1 MGMDMGAL
9 NICIWREFQIG
20 VTGSPTVGYTVMF
33 KFKIRSFIINVIF
46 GCTHILKAIRKHL
59 WSTLQMFCLQNT
71 QMFVCVKNS
80 RTNISCFCVYL
91 SVMDNK
97 YFDVVF
103 TLNQRLNLLKNKH
116 FLSNLQKNFVVLTNF
131 SHTDQIFLV
140 FLLGMRFEFDL
151 NRHLS
156 VIIAAFKN
164 IQK

>member
-20 VTGSPTVGYTVMF
+20 VTGSPTGGYTVMF

-80 RTNISCFCVYL
+80 RTNIGCFCVYL

-103 TLNQRLNLLKNKH
+103 TLNQTLNLLKNKH
-116 FLSNLQKNFVVLTNF
+116 FLSNLQKKICCFYKLFSYWQNFLSF
-131 SHTDQIFLV
+131 SAGYKIW
-140 FLLGMRFEFDL
+140 
-151 NRHLS
+151 
-156 VIIAAFKN
+156 IWA
-164 IQK
+164 